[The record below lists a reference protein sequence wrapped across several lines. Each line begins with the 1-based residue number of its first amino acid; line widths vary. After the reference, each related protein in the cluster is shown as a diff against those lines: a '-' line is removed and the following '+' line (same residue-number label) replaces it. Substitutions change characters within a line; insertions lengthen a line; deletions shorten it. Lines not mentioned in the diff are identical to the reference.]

1 MSSIQTFAFTS
12 VIFLFVG
19 GLFFAVRG
27 SVSYQITQTDVQ
39 RFHDFAESRPRWFWE
54 TDTENFAIYET
65 HHRDSITNNEY
76 LATKGKP
83 RYQVA
88 EIDPLNEARWAAH
101 NTQFEQHEPFQDFV
115 CKYQAPNEEFHHI
128 QVSGNQ
134 VFFNDNGKF
143 SGYRGVGAIIAV
155 SGTLKEHERSMQRLI
170 SALDVHPDRIAFCDA
185 DDRFIYSNKQ
195 F

>member
-1 MSSIQTFAFTS
+1 M
-12 VIFLFVG
+12 
-19 GLFFAVRG
+19 FFAVRR

-54 TDTENFAIYET
+54 TDTENCAIYET

-115 CKYQAPNEEFHHI
+115 CEYQAPNEEFHHI
-128 QVSGNQ
+128 QVRGNQ
-134 VFFNDNGKF
+134 VFLMITVNLADI
-143 SGYRGVGAIIAV
+143 VA
-155 SGTLKEHERSMQRLI
+155 LERSLLFQ
-170 SALDVHPDRIAFCDA
+170 VHLKSMKDPC
-185 DDRFIYSNKQ
+185 KG
-195 F
+195 

>member
-1 MSSIQTFAFTS
+1 M
-12 VIFLFVG
+12 FLFVG
-19 GLFFAVRG
+19 GLFFAACG
-27 SVSYQITQTDVQ
+27 SEFYQKTQTDAQ

-54 TDTENFAIYET
+54 TDTENRTIYESQ
-65 HHRDSITNNEY
+65 HRDSIANNEY

-83 RYQVA
+83 RFQIA

-134 VFFNDNGKF
+134 VFFNDNGKL
-143 SGYRGVGAIIAV
+143 SGYRGVGAIIADP
-155 SGTLKEHERSMQRLI
+155 GARKEHEKYMQTLI
-170 SALDVHPDRIAFCDA
+170 SDPDRIAFCDA